1 MKALITGAS
10 GGIGSAVAELLRQNG
25 YEILTLSSRFEDTD
39 ALAKECRA
47 LTAACEIDA
56 LILCAGTAKF
66 APLEAMSESEILK
79 ILNVNL
85 AGNIII
91 TRALLPNLKRNRAAD
106 TAACARD
113 QCFHL
118 FSFKFL
124 CRFDA
129 LSLARRVNFTALNFL
144 CSLCSPLNLRGLF
157 KPRRDFVG

>member
-47 LTAACEIDA
+47 LAAACEIDT

-85 AGNIII
+85 TANIII
-91 TRALLPNLKRNRAAD
+91 ARAFAE
-106 TAACARD
+106 
-113 QCFHL
+113 
-118 FSFKFL
+118 FK
-124 CRFDA
+124 A
-129 LSLARRVNFTALNFL
+129 Q
-144 CSLCSPLNLRGLF
+144 
-157 KPRRDFVG
+157 PRPYHRY